1 VHSCGQALAKDGWI
15 PFLPALLTMWD
26 HFAWLLLLV
35 PISHIS
41 PCSALNSCGRD
52 DKVLV
57 PGPMLS
63 PPSSTARPFLLPRP
77 ARQSCDQAKALLGM
91 VEIDLLLLLYIVWR
105 LDHSRLSADA
115 FCLIITWSPSIL
127 CMYTFKITFT
137 RRTQTWRP

>member
-1 VHSCGQALAKDGWI
+1 MHVLATTCGHISVACGQDLAKDSWI
-15 PFLPALLTMWD
+15 PFLLALLPMWD

-41 PCSALNSCGRD
+41 PCSALISCGRD

-63 PPSSTARPFLLPRP
+63 SPSSTSRPFLLPRP
-77 ARQSCDQAKALLGM
+77 ARQSCDQAEALLGM
-91 VEIDLLLLLYIVWR
+91 VEINLLLLLSIVWR

-115 FCLIITWSPSIL
+115 YYLIIL
-127 CMYTFKITFT
+127 
-137 RRTQTWRP
+137 